1 MEKRF
6 SAAVRTLRVYDIVA
20 IVSLLWFMVQFLRF
34 VFPPLFETFQTTYGV
49 SNTETGLLFTSLM
62 IAYACMQFPAGV
74 LGDRIG
80 EPRVII
86 GGALLFTC
94 AAALVATGQTFLFI
108 LAGAVLIGLGTGPH
122 KTVAIPL
129 LSKRY
134 EDRTGLALGVMDT
147 VGQFGGMTA
156 PLVVVAMLTFF
167 VWQSVFVLGAFV
179 SLVLCWLFY
188 VTVRSDDELRTDG
201 VSADDQSATDSDGT
215 AAITYRSV
223 FSDLRLI
230 AFVVVAMVFTFSWNA
245 VSAFFP
251 LYLTAEKGLSS
262 GVASTLYSV
271 LFVASV
277 SQTAT
282 GDISDRRDSLSVA
295 LGLFVLMIVAVL
307 SLLVVTSTV
316 VLALVTIV
324 AGIGFHGFRPVRD
337 SYLMDLIPE
346 EIGSSTFGIIRTFMT
361 GVGALSPA
369 IVGYISD
376 IAGFVV
382 AFSIIGAILLLGGTV
397 LAFLR

>member
-6 SAAVRTLRVYDIVA
+6 STAVRTIRVYDIVA

-134 EDRTGLALGVMDT
+134 ADRTGLALGVMDT

-167 VWQSVFVLGAFV
+167 VWQSVFVLGALV

-201 VSADDQSATDSDGT
+201 VSVDDQSATDSDGT

-316 VLALVTIV
+316 VLALVTLL

-361 GVGALSPA
+361 GIGALSPA

-382 AFSIIGAILLLGGTV
+382 AFSIIGGILLFGGTV